1 MIRDDRRERFRA
13 ILAGDRCVAP
23 GSVFD
28 PISARIAADVGFEIG
43 ILGGSIASLAVL
55 GAPDLTVLT
64 LTELAEQVRRIC
76 RAAAALPLIVDA
88 DHGYGNALN
97 VMRTVEELETA
108 GVAALTIE
116 DTLLPEGFGGGKPRL
131 IPREEGVGKIRAA
144 LAARRDP
151 ALVIVGRTS
160 AAAISG
166 IDDAVARLTSYQ
178 RAGVDALF
186 VAGLRSLAGLDA
198 IAASVD
204 LPLVVGGLGP
214 ELADDAA
221 LAARKV
227 RIAVRGH
234 LPILAAVQA
243 IYATQL
249 ALRDGR
255 QPDGIASP
263 ELMRQVTRDAAY
275 KRWTQD
281 FMGGA

>member
-1 MIRDDRRERFRA
+1 MNPDDRRERFRA
-13 ILAGDRCVAP
+13 TLAGDRCVVP
-23 GSVFD
+23 GSVYD

-43 ILGGSIASLAVL
+43 ILGGSIASMAVL

-64 LTELAEQVRRIC
+64 LTELADQVRRIC
-76 RAAAALPLIVDA
+76 RAASLPLIVDA

-97 VMRTVEELETA
+97 VMRTVEELESA

-131 IPREEGVGKIRAA
+131 IPLDEGVGKLRAA

-160 AAAISG
+160 AAAITG
-166 IDDAVARLTSYQ
+166 IDDAIARLTAYQ
-178 RAGVDALF
+178 RVGVDALF
-186 VAGLRSLAGLDA
+186 VAGVRSLADLDA
-198 IAASVD
+198 IAAAVD
-204 LPLVVGGLGP
+204 LPLVLGGLGSD
-214 ELADDAA
+214 LADNAI
-221 LAARKV
+221 LAARKC

-263 ELMRQVTRDAAY
+263 ELVKQVTREAEC
-275 KRWTQD
+275 KRWMRD
-281 FMGGA
+281 FMGGG

>member
-1 MIRDDRRERFRA
+1 MKPDDRRERFRA
-13 ILAGDRCVAP
+13 ILAGDRCIAP

-28 PISARIAADVGFEIG
+28 PISARIAEDVGFEIG
-43 ILGGSIASLAVL
+43 ILGGSIASMAVL

-64 LTELAEQVRRIC
+64 LTELADQVRRIC
-76 RAAAALPLIVDA
+76 RAASLPLIVDA

-116 DTLLPEGFGGGKPRL
+116 DTLLPEAFGGGKPRL
-131 IPREEGVGKIRAA
+131 IPLDEGVGKLRAA

-151 ALVIVGRTS
+151 ALAIVGRTS
-160 AAAISG
+160 AAAITG
-166 IDDAVARLTSYQ
+166 IDDAIARLNSYQ
-178 RAGVDALF
+178 RVGVDALF
-186 VAGLRSLAGLDA
+186 VAGLRSLADLDA

-204 LPLVVGGLGP
+204 LPLIVGGLDPG
-214 ELADDAA
+214 LADDAA
-221 LAARKV
+221 LAARKC

-255 QPDGIASP
+255 QPDGLASA
-263 ELMRQVTRDAAY
+263 ELMRQVTREAAY
-275 KRWTQD
+275 KRWMREL
-281 FMGGA
+281 MGGA

>member
-1 MIRDDRRERFRA
+1 MTVDDRRERFRA
-13 ILAGDRCVAP
+13 ILAGDRCVVP

-28 PISARIAADVGFEIG
+28 PISARIAADVGFEAG
-43 ILGGSIASLAVL
+43 ILGGSVASLAVL
-55 GAPDLTVLT
+55 GAPDLTVIT

-76 RAAAALPLIVDA
+76 RAATLPLIVDA

-97 VMRTVEELETA
+97 VMRTVEEFETA

-116 DTLLPEGFGGGKPRL
+116 DTLLPEAFGGGKPRL
-131 IPREEGVGKIRAA
+131 IPLEEGVGKLRAA

-160 AAAISG
+160 APAITG
-166 IDDAVARLTSYQ
+166 VDDAIARLTAYQ
-178 RAGVDALF
+178 RVGVDALF
-186 VAGLRSLAGLDA
+186 IAGVKTLAELDA
-198 IAASVD
+198 IAAAVD
-204 LPLVVGGLGP
+204 LPLVIGGLSP
-214 ELADDAA
+214 DLADDGA

-243 IYATQL
+243 IYATQR
-249 ALRDGR
+249 ALRDGGK
-255 QPDGIASP
+255 PDGLASG
-263 ELMRQVTRDAAY
+263 ELMKQVTRDADY
-275 KRWTQD
+275 KRWMRE